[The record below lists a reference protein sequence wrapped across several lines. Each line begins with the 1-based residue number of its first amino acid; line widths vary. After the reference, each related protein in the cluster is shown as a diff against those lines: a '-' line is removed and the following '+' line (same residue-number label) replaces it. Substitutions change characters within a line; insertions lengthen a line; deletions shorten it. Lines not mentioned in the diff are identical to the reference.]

1 MPHSKYD
8 FSGWVTVNDLECADG
23 RVIRHNAFADNDGV
37 EVPLVWNHQ
46 HNDVSNVLGKC
57 LLKNK
62 EKGVY
67 GYGSFNDTE
76 RGQNAKKILQHG
88 DIVSLSIFA
97 NQLKHS
103 GNDVLHGNIRE
114 VSLVLAGANPG
125 ALIENVTIAHGDDF
139 SDEEAVIYT
148 GMPLSLLHSDENA
161 EKEDKAEVKAPAK
174 EDEKS
179 AEAEKSK
186 TESKPDEKTVKDV
199 FNTFTDE
206 QKQVVYFLIGAA
218 LENSGSE
225 ETEKKEEES
234 GKEEASDVKHSDEGE
249 TEVKRNVFDKST
261 DKGEELM
268 HSFDMAG
275 FLADAKRCGSMKE
288 AYDNAIENG
297 TLAHAF
303 PAGGIPT
310 EGMVGPS
317 QTTANQTYGF
327 RDPDMLFPDYRS
339 LNTPPEWIKRDTG
352 WVTKVINGAHHTPFS
367 RIKSQFANLTED
379 EARARGYMKGKEKKE
394 QVFTLLKRTT
404 DPQTIY
410 KKQKM
415 DRDDI
420 IDITDFDVVAW
431 IKGEMRGQLEE
442 EIARAILIGDG
453 RLASSDD
460 KIHEA
465 HVRPIAT
472 DEDLFTV
479 KADVTPGRNEQE
491 LAKNFITTAIR
502 QRKYY
507 KGSGQPTL
515 FTTEDV
521 LTSML
526 LIEDGIGHLMYSSV
540 QQLATVLRVKEIVT
554 VEVMEGVQ
562 INSKNLLGIFVNMA
576 DYNIG
581 ADKGGAVE
589 LFDDFDID
597 YNQYKYLIETR
608 ISGALVKPFSA
619 IVLTQG
625 SNT

>member
-1 MPHSKYD
+1 MAQPKYD

-23 RVIRHNAFADNDGV
+23 RVIMQNAFIEDDGV

-46 HNDVSNVLGKC
+46 HGDISNVLGKC
-57 LLKNK
+57 LLKN
-62 EKGVY
+62 ESRGVR

-76 RGQNAKKILQHG
+76 KGRTAKQVLEHG
-88 DIVSLSIFA
+88 DIVSLSICA
-97 NQLKHS
+97 NQLKQK
-103 GNDVLHGNIRE
+103 GANVLHGKIRE

-139 SDEEAVIYT
+139 SDDEAVIYT
-148 GMPLSLLHSDENA
+148 GMPLTIYHAD
-161 EKEDKAEVKAPAK
+161 D
-174 EDEKS
+174 EDEK
-179 AEAEKSK
+179 EEQKP
-186 TESKPDEKTVKDV
+186 ESKGEEMADENKEKTGGDKTVKEV
-199 FNTFTDE
+199 FDTFTEE
-206 QKQVVYFLIGAA
+206 QKDVVYYMIGAA
-218 LENSGSE
+218 LEQAGAQSDDE
-225 ETEKKEEES
+225 EDEGEE
-234 GKEEASDVKHSDEGE
+234 DVKH
-249 TEVKRNVFDKST
+249 NVFEGKKEDVIMHNFSMT
-261 DKGEELM
+261 D
-268 HSFDMAG
+268 

-288 AYDNAIENG
+288 AYDNAVADG
-297 TLAHAF
+297 TLMHAF
-303 PAGGIPT
+303 PGNGTIPT
-310 EGMVGPS
+310 EGMTGPS
-317 QTTANQTYGF
+317 QATANQTYGF
-327 RDPDMLFPDYRS
+327 RDPDMLFPDYKS

-379 EARARGYMKGKEKKE
+379 EARARGYIKGHDKKE

-431 IKGEMRGQLEE
+431 IKGEMRDQLEE

-453 RLASSDD
+453 RLSSSDD
-460 KIHEA
+460 KIQDA

-472 DEDLFTV
+472 DADLFTV
-479 KADVTPGRNEQE
+479 KADVTAGANDEE
-491 LAKNFITTAIR
+491 TAKNFIKTAIR

-526 LIEDGIGHLMYSSV
+526 LIEDGIGHLLYSSV

-554 VEVMEGVQ
+554 VEVMEGYQ
-562 INSKNLLGIFVNMA
+562 INNKDCLGIFVNMS
-576 DYNIG
+576 DYNVG

-597 YNQYKYLIETR
+597 VNQYKYLIETR
-608 ISGALVKPFSA
+608 ISGALIKPFSA
-619 IVLTQG
+619 IVLTKA
-625 SNT
+625 TA

>member
-1 MPHSKYD
+1 MAQPKYD

-23 RVIRHNAFADNDGV
+23 RVIMQNAFIEDDGV

-46 HNDVSNVLGKC
+46 HGDISNVLGKC
-57 LLKNK
+57 LLKN
-62 EKGVY
+62 ESRGVR

-76 RGQNAKKILQHG
+76 RGRTAKQVLENG
-88 DIVSLSIFA
+88 DIVSLSICA
-97 NQLKHS
+97 NQLKQK
-103 GNDVLHGNIRE
+103 GANVLHGKIRE

-139 SDEEAVIYT
+139 SDDEVVIYT
-148 GMPLSLLHSDENA
+148 GMPLTIYHADDE
-161 EKEDKAEVKAPAK
+161 
-174 EDEKS
+174 EDEK
-179 AEAEKSK
+179 EEQKP
-186 TESKPDEKTVKDV
+186 ESKGEEMADENKEKTGGDKTVKEV
-199 FNTFTDE
+199 FDTFTEE
-206 QKQVVYFLIGAA
+206 QKDVVYYMIGAA
-218 LENSGSE
+218 LEQAGAQSDDE
-225 ETEKKEEES
+225 E
-234 GKEEASDVKHSDEGE
+234 DEGE
-249 TEVKRNVFDKST
+249 NEVKHNVFEGKKEDVIMHNFSMT
-261 DKGEELM
+261 D
-268 HSFDMAG
+268 

-288 AYDNAIENG
+288 AYDNAIADG
-297 TLAHAF
+297 TLMHAF
-303 PAGGIPT
+303 PGNGTIPT

-317 QTTANQTYGF
+317 QDTANQTYGF
-327 RDPDMLFPDYRS
+327 RDPDMLFPDYKS

-352 WVTKVINGAHHTPFS
+352 WVTKVINNAHHTPFS

-379 EARARGYMKGKEKKE
+379 EARARGYIKGHLKKE

-453 RLASSDD
+453 RLPSSDD
-460 KIHEA
+460 KIQEA

-479 KADVTPGRNEQE
+479 KADVTAGATDEE
-491 LAKNFITTAIR
+491 TAKNFIKTAIR

-515 FTTEDV
+515 FTTEDM
-521 LTSML
+521 LTSMQ
-526 LIEDGIGHLMYSSV
+526 LIEDGIGHLLYGSV

-554 VEVMEGVQ
+554 VEVMEGYQ
-562 INSKNLLGIFVNMA
+562 INNKDCLGIFVNMS

-608 ISGALVKPFSA
+608 ISGALIKPFSA
-619 IVLTQG
+619 IVLTKA
-625 SNT
+625 TT